1 MHKAR
6 PDGVPGFLFYDY
18 ETFGTQPARD
28 RIAQFGA
35 ILTDENLN
43 PIAEPEIFYCQPAMD
58 MLPHPEA
65 CLLTGITP
73 QKAQSEGYS
82 EWEFAHRINELMSRA
97 ETCTLGYNS
106 FRFDDEFTR
115 YLFYRNAID
124 PYAREYKNGNSR
136 YDLIDLVRLCYA
148 LRPDGIAWPQHEDGR
163 PSFKLEDLTQ
173 ANGIEHS
180 GAHDALADV
189 YATIEVAKLIKQHQ
203 PKLWQWALGLRD
215 RYQVDELLDQ
225 GKPLIHS
232 SSRFPSAHGGT
243 SLVLPIGAHPKIRN
257 QHVVFNLRHSPELF
271 LTLPLG
277 ELKDYLYTPSS
288 DLPEGSERL
297 PIKTIKTN
305 RAPVLAPMATLK
317 GVDHAR
323 IDLDLD
329 RCLQY
334 AEQLKACQDLK
345 ARIHAL
351 FEQAPWPASDDPD
364 AALYEGFIDYG
375 DRRLLGEFQ
384 LSPREQWSELENK
397 LGDARLPEV
406 MFRTRAR
413 SFPESL
419 NQEEHQ
425 RWEQY
430 RYERLYLTRG
440 GASIQL
446 SDYQTRIDELRQ
458 QGADTQILD
467 ELSAWPSTLRVQA
480 LEQQYGSGEAK

>member
-1 MHKAR
+1 MQKAR

-18 ETFGTQPARD
+18 ETFGTQAARD

-35 ILTDENLN
+35 ILTDGNLH
-43 PIAEPEIFYCQPAMD
+43 PIAEPEIFYCRPAQD

-73 QKAQSEGYS
+73 QKAEAEGYS

-97 ETCTLGYNS
+97 NTCTLGYNS

-136 YDLIDLVRLCYA
+136 YDIIDLVRLCYA
-148 LRPDGIAWPQHEDGR
+148 LRPDGIQWPQHEDGR
-163 PSFKLEDLTQ
+163 PSFKLEDLTR

-189 YATIEVAKLIKQHQ
+189 YATIEVAKLIQQHQ
-203 PKLWQWALGLRD
+203 PKLWQWALSLRD
-215 RYQVDELLDQ
+215 RYTVDELLD
-225 GKPLIHS
+225 KPQALIHS
-232 SSRFPSAHGGT
+232 SARFPSAHGGT
-243 SLVLPIGAHPKIRN
+243 SVVLPLGVHPKIRN
-257 QHVVFNLRHSPELF
+257 QRVVFNLRYSPELF
-271 LTLPLG
+271 LRLPID

-288 DLPEGSERL
+288 DLPEGTERL

-305 RAPVLAPMATLK
+305 RAPVLAPLGTLK
-317 GVDHAR
+317 GVDHTR

-329 RCLQY
+329 LCLQH
-334 AEQLKACQDLK
+334 AEQLKTCQDLPQRLK
-345 ARIHAL
+345 AL

-364 AALYEGFIDYG
+364 AALYEGFIDYD
-375 DRRLLGEFQ
+375 DRRLLNQFQ
-384 LSPREQWSELENK
+384 LAPAQDWAQLERK

-406 MFRTRAR
+406 MFRSRAR
-413 SFPESL
+413 SFPKSL
-419 NQEEHQ
+419 SQDEHE

-430 RYERLYLTRG
+430 RYERLCLERG

-446 SDYQTRIDELRQ
+446 SDYLAKLETLRE
-458 QGADTQILD
+458 QGADSHILD
-467 ELSAWPSTLRVQA
+467 ELSAWPLTLRVQA
-480 LEQQYGSGEAK
+480 LEQQYGSGDPQ